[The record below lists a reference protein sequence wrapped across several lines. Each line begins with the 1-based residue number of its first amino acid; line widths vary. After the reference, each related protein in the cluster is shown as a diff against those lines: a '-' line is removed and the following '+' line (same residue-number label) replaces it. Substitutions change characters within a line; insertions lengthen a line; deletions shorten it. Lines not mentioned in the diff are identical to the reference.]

1 MSNSGKFYTLI
12 LSLFIAIFYS
22 TLFHSVLKDCLSRR
36 KVTARG
42 HSNLRYIAPSAMET
56 MNIEEQQARTDL
68 VIPKGSDLFQL
79 SFDFSILWLSE
90 RHCLKTQTT

>member
-1 MSNSGKFYTLI
+1 MDQIELCRVLFWDHFRLVVVMSNSGKFYTLI

-42 HSNLRYIAPSAMET
+42 HSNLRYITPSAMET
-56 MNIEEQQARTDL
+56 INIEEQQEPT
-68 VIPKGSDLFQL
+68 
-79 SFDFSILWLSE
+79 
-90 RHCLKTQTT
+90 